1 MNLRGLELKGKFLL
15 MQISPFK
22 SGNAMKAIRSTSTKS
37 SILYSYDLNQADYI
51 KHLEEGTRKSGKH
64 VGYISQD
71 SVYAL
76 TRLISD
82 IYNNNR
88 GSETLNIQTLAQRTK
103 TTPAGQLQFLRSI
116 AR

>member
-1 MNLRGLELKGKFLL
+1 MNLRHLELRLKFLAKQVSIFDKGAAL
-15 MQISPFK
+15 R
-22 SGNAMKAIRSTSTKS
+22 AIDSTSS
-37 SILYSYDLNQADYI
+37 PNRILINYDVSRA
-51 KHLEEGTRKSGKH
+51 KHIEYQEEGTRFFQGNK
-64 VGYISQD
+64 GYISD
-71 SVYAL
+71 KTVYAI
-76 TRLISD
+76 TRYVQD